1 MRKTTT
7 GANMTFD
14 ITKLSCIVGELEKAH
29 PKTYNYYSDDD
40 ITVAG
45 YFPANA
51 PFNPGDKIIVVS
63 ITQTADTMKRTEKS
77 FVVDMIQGEWKVFK
91 IAPEISIEIQAAIAD
106 LQDSV
111 SLLKTDETLSDVFA
125 GTATVALDKLFAVD
139 IDGRPSYK
147 KPGATVYG
155 PNGSQGI
162 ISAIDNE
169 NATVITTVAPIL
181 TTTSDVGMRGD
192 YCSTYAVVD
201 APNGK
206 PRISTGNTIVI
217 PAGLRLDVPGT
228 VAEPTNSLITL
239 ASETTHTATKTNDF
253 YLAYVH
259 GLDYYLECD
268 QVCFMPSEPKDTPTT
283 TCQLWYNGT
292 EWKFRDINAGYVW
305 TSCRAH
311 ILGKCMFTNGNLT
324 RISYVGWYDL

>member
-1 MRKTTT
+1 
-7 GANMTFD
+7 MTFD

-45 YFPANA
+45 YFPVNA

-63 ITQTADTMKRTEKS
+63 TTQTADSMKRTEQS
-77 FVVDMIQGEWKVFK
+77 FVVDMIQGQWKVFK
-91 IAPEISIEIQAAIAD
+91 IEPESSDEMQAAIAD

-111 SLLKTDETLSDVFA
+111 SLLKTTEPLSDVFG

-139 IDGRPSYK
+139 VDGRPSYK

-162 ISAIDNE
+162 IHTVDDT
-169 NATVITTVAPIL
+169 NAVIMTTAAPVAVS
-181 TTTSDVGMRGD
+181 TDDVGMRGD
-192 YCSTYAVVD
+192 YCSTYAITD

-206 PRISTGNTIVI
+206 PTISTGNVINI
-217 PAGLRLDVPGT
+217 PAGLRLDIPGT
-228 VAEPTNSLITL
+228 QANPTNTLITL
-239 ASETTHTATKTNDF
+239 ASNTTHTAEKTTDF

-259 GLDYYLECD
+259 GLDRYLECD
-268 QVCFMPSEPKDTPTT
+268 QVCFMPNEPADTPTT
-283 TCQLWYNGT
+283 TCQLWYNGK
-292 EWKFRDINAGYVW
+292 EWKFRDINAGYTWVP
-305 TSCRAH
+305 CRAH
-311 ILGKCMFTNGNLT
+311 ILCKCMFTDGNLT
-324 RISYVGWYDL
+324 RLSYVGWYDL